1 MSFISIYYVIFVAF
15 LNLVFYTV
23 PVRYRIRVILA
34 GSLFYVFLYS
44 KGAALWLIAALLVT
58 FGYGRTLGKKE
69 KGKGRGAGL
78 GAVIVLLLFPLVFFK
93 GAVFWNGGRSLF
105 VPVGISFYTL
115 SLISYAV
122 DIYRKKYEPEENLM
136 SFMVFSIFFPQIV
149 QGPIARFDKWK
160 KNLEAE
166 RSFDYKEFTFG
177 WQLVLWGYFL
187 KFVVADKAGIMVNTV
202 YGNYTKLQGLYIAVA
217 AVLYSIQL
225 YADFCGCVN
234 IALGTAQ
241 TFGFWLSPNFRQP
254 YFALSIRDF
263 WRRWHMTLSGWLRDY
278 IYIPLGGSRKGTVR
292 QCINILIVFGVSGL
306 WHGAGLTFLVWGIFH
321 GICQVAEVAVSKRKK
336 EQKEKKP
343 GILGMGVRMGI
354 TFLLV
359 TFAWMIFRA
368 DSLTHFA
375 GLIKNMFAIWNPEV
389 ILDGDAYYKMGLSR
403 LQTVPLVLGIVS
415 LFGADFLHEKNISLR
430 EWTARRPLIIRWII
444 YLAMIMTVLVF
455 GTYGPAYLTNQ
466 FIYGRF

>member
-23 PVRYRIRVILA
+23 PVRGRIKVILA
-34 GSLFYVFLYS
+34 GSLLYVFLYS
-44 KGAALWLIAALLVT
+44 KGAALWLIGAVLVT
-58 FGYGRTLGKKE
+58 FLYGRALGNNE
-69 KGKGRGAGL
+69 EGKGRAAGL
-78 GAVIVLLLFPLVFFK
+78 AAVIALLIFPLALFK
-93 GAVFWNGGRSLF
+93 AAGVWDGWRSLL

-122 DIYRKKYEPEENLM
+122 DIYRKKYEPERNLV
-136 SFMVFSIFFPQIV
+136 SFMVFAIFFPQIV

-160 KNLEAE
+160 KNMEAG
-166 RSFDYKEFTFG
+166 RRFDYKEFTFG
-177 WQLVLWGYFL
+177 WQLILWGYFL

-202 YGNYTKLQGLYIAVA
+202 YGNYTKMQGLYIAVA
-217 AVLYSIQL
+217 AALYSIQL
-225 YADFCGCVN
+225 YADFSGCVN

-241 TFGFWLSPNFRQP
+241 TFGFQLSPNFRQP

-292 QCINILIVFGVSGL
+292 QCINILIVFGVSGI
-306 WHGAGLTFLVWGIFH
+306 WHGAGPTFLVWGIFH
-321 GICQVAEVAVSKRKK
+321 GACQAAEVVADKIRKNK
-336 EQKEKKP
+336 KDKKP
-343 GILGMGVRMGI
+343 GMIGMGVRMGI

-359 TFAWMIFRA
+359 TFAWMVFRA
-368 DSLTHFA
+368 DSLSHFVN
-375 GLIKNMFAIWNPEV
+375 LIKNMFAIWNPEV

-415 LFGADFLHEKNISLR
+415 LFGADFLHEKNISIR
-430 EWTARRPLIIRWII
+430 EWTARRPLVIRWVF

-455 GTYGPAYLTNQ
+455 GTYGPAYAANQ